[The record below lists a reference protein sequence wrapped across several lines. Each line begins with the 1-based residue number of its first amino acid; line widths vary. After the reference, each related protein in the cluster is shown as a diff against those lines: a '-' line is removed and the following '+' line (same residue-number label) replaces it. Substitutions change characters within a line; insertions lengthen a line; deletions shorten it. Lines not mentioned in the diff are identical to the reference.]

1 MDWSN
6 WLYLAVGLGL
16 GIGGCLLFGSRRGV
30 VETPPNEPEQS
41 AKLEVQALREQLKQ
55 TQLAYQMA
63 CQMSQF
69 KAGFL
74 GRTAHEL
81 RSPLNGLIGAIELI
95 LGDLCDDPAEERE
108 FLAKAQASALKIVE
122 MLDVILEV
130 ARLENGRTQMQVQP
144 LQLLKVL
151 DEVYRLTHLQAA
163 DRNIYLE
170 VIPPDPE
177 IYILADPKRLRQV
190 LVHLVDAA
198 ISPLRSGSI
207 FVSASADLTRG
218 QAAIWIDSARPEAAW
233 SEMVD
238 LLRSPPPASDKIDAN
253 PQLSPGMIFLL
264 DQTLLELMEG
274 RLEILPV
281 PGAPPS
287 EEGLVETADV
297 RRIQCSLPLLIPEPE
312 SD

>member
-30 VETPPNEPEQS
+30 VETPPNEPDR
-41 AKLEVQALREQLKQ
+41 AANTEVQALREQLQQ
-55 TQLAYQMA
+55 TQIAYQMA

-95 LGDLCDDPAEERE
+95 LGDLCDNPAEERE

-122 MLDVILEV
+122 MLDVILDV
-130 ARLENGRTQMQVQP
+130 ARLENGRTQMQLQP

-151 DEVYRLTHLQAA
+151 EEVYRLTHLQAA

-170 VIPPDPE
+170 VVPPDPE
-177 IYILADPKRLRQV
+177 IYILADPRRLRQV
-190 LVHLVDAA
+190 LVNLVDAS

-207 FVSASADLTRG
+207 FISAAADVSRG
-218 QAAIWIDSARPEAAW
+218 QAAIWIDSARPESAW

-238 LLRSPPPASDKIDAN
+238 LLRSSESASEKMNVN

-264 DQTLLELMEG
+264 NQTLLELMQG
-274 RLEILPV
+274 RLEIVPV
-281 PGAPPS
+281 PGAPPL
-287 EEGLVETADV
+287 EEGQADSPDV
-297 RRIQCSLPLLIPEPE
+297 RRIQCSLPLVIPEPE